1 MVADIDHWRK
11 TGVFPFPIFP
21 APDPNALT
29 EVEMRLVH
37 HVASISCQLT
47 AMDAN
52 CFTLWTHQIPTIIK
66 IGATHRFVLE
76 ALLAFSAM
84 HLSFMYACPLVGNMA
99 YEHRGRALAGL
110 HEAIN
115 TFSQET
121 SDAILAASLVLSW
134 QATDWPSWTQLM
146 QGTST
151 VIEAMDPW
159 KHTSQFG
166 DFIRDHS
173 TCPTAPPS
181 PRPDHKPTQP
191 SPEDVEVLNRT
202 HHQLQK
208 VEAHMKQI
216 GLDSKVLGHFADLIS
231 FVKGARKVGSSVAH
245 QFDRL
250 QPFRQWVFWL
260 PVLYLQQTNGLSPS
274 ALVVIAHYYTVALLM
289 ERLFPEIGAAYFG
302 SLAVGPVEEIARRL
316 HAFNISGGLPH
327 DDLQTPVDLMQFP
340 LMMVE
345 EFRSRM
351 GWNQTSRSPSFPQ
364 FNESDL
370 YLPATTTHPHSPMTM
385 PPTTTSP
392 YLMYGEGSTPAFSY
406 STEDLSIMTNAVTNP
421 NSAISPL
428 ILSSPFTNAQYLNIP
443 SPAYGAYSPAS
454 STFGDFSDAG
464 STMYASDN
472 ETAYGFNDNED
483 FQSYDTMGFS
493 GNNNP
498 MLGGSNTYGVG
509 FVLPNQNTVW
519 A

>member
-1 MVADIDHWRK
+1 
-11 TGVFPFPIFP
+11 
-21 APDPNALT
+21 
-29 EVEMRLVH
+29 
-37 HVASISCQLT
+37 
-47 AMDAN
+47 
-52 CFTLWTHQIPTIIK
+52 
-66 IGATHRFVLE
+66 
-76 ALLAFSAM
+76 
-84 HLSFMYACPLVGNMA
+84 
-99 YEHRGRALAGL
+99 
-110 HEAIN
+110 
-115 TFSQET
+115 
-121 SDAILAASLVLSW
+121 
-134 QATDWPSWTQLM
+134 M
-146 QGTST
+146 Q

-202 HHQLQK
+202 HHQLQR

-216 GLDSKVLGHFADLIS
+216 GLDSKVLAHFADLIS

-316 HAFNISGGLPH
+316 HAFNISGGLPQ
-327 DDLQTPVDLMQFP
+327 DDVQTPVDLMQFP
-340 LMMVE
+340 LNMVD

-351 GWNQTSRSPSFPQ
+351 GWNQPSRSPSFPQ

-370 YLPATTTHPHSPMTM
+370 YMPATTAHPHSPMAL
-385 PPTTTSP
+385 PPTSTSP

-406 STEDLSIMTNAVTNP
+406 STEDLSLMTSAVTAP
-421 NSAISPL
+421 NSGISPL

-472 ETAYGFNDNED
+472 ETAYGFNDSED
-483 FQSYDTMGFS
+483 FHSYGTMGFS

-498 MLGGSNTYGVG
+498 MLGGSNSYGVG

>member
-1 MVADIDHWRK
+1 
-11 TGVFPFPIFP
+11 
-21 APDPNALT
+21 
-29 EVEMRLVH
+29 
-37 HVASISCQLT
+37 
-47 AMDAN
+47 
-52 CFTLWTHQIPTIIK
+52 
-66 IGATHRFVLE
+66 
-76 ALLAFSAM
+76 
-84 HLSFMYACPLVGNMA
+84 
-99 YEHRGRALAGL
+99 
-110 HEAIN
+110 
-115 TFSQET
+115 
-121 SDAILAASLVLSW
+121 
-134 QATDWPSWTQLM
+134 
-146 QGTST
+146 
-151 VIEAMDPW
+151 
-159 KHTSQFG
+159 
-166 DFIRDHS
+166 
-173 TCPTAPPS
+173 
-181 PRPDHKPTQP
+181 
-191 SPEDVEVLNRT
+191 
-202 HHQLQK
+202 
-208 VEAHMKQI
+208 MKQI
-216 GLDSKVLGHFADLIS
+216 GLDSKVLGHFADLIN

-316 HAFNISGGLPH
+316 HAFNISGGLPQ

-351 GWNQTSRSPSFPQ
+351 GWNQPSRSPSFPQ
-364 FNESDL
+364 FTDADL
-370 YLPATTTHPHSPMTM
+370 YMPATTTHPHSPMAL
-385 PPTTTSP
+385 PPASTSP

-406 STEDLSIMTNAVTNP
+406 STEDLSIMTSAVTAP
-421 NSAISPL
+421 NSSISPL

-472 ETAYGFNDNED
+472 ETAYGFNDNDD
-483 FQSYDTMGFS
+483 FHSYGTMGFS